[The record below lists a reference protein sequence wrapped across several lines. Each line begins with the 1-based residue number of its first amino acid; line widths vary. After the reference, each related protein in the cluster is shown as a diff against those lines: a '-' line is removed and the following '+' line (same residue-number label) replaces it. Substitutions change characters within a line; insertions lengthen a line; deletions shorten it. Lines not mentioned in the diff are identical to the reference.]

1 MLTFALFLQ
10 LHQINLQA
18 VFYNHSTRS
27 RNSAAAQMQL
37 HQCKAQLQLLSVY
50 GRYIREAPLYLQ
62 HRHGCACIVCMT
74 GTYIRQAPSYIQHST
89 VTHAARISQL
99 KH

>member
-18 VFYNHSTRS
+18 VFYNHGTRS

-50 GRYIREAPLYLQ
+50 GKYIREALLYLQ
-62 HRHGCACIVCMT
+62 HRHGCASILCMT
-74 GTYIRQAPSYIQHST
+74 GTYDRHRRTYNTGTITRTAS
-89 VTHAARISQL
+89 ISPL
-99 KH
+99 KN